1 MEYKHFSENGES
13 KMSLS
18 DGLLLTLVSTV
29 ICIVFPKLISSV
41 FAVKSKS
48 NTQAVATIPLKQ
60 AE

>member
-1 MEYKHFSENGES
+1 
-13 KMSLS
+13 MSLT

-29 ICIVFPKLISSV
+29 ICIVFPKIISSV

-48 NTQAVATIPLKQ
+48 NNLSEATIPLKE

>member
-1 MEYKHFSENGES
+1 MG
-13 KMSLS
+13 LS

-41 FAVKSKS
+41 FAAKSKS
-48 NTQAVATIPLKQ
+48 NTQAVATIPVKQ